1 MSAEELLPAYA
12 RGELSAAD
20 REQVQAALAAS
31 PALREELESYRRLF
45 LLPAV
50 AAAQELETPADLS
63 TRIMRQVTLQHY
75 LGLLTNL
82 TYDLAGAYGRA
93 LAYYLRLA

>member
-1 MSAEELLPAYA
+1 MNVEELLPAYA
-12 RGELSAAD
+12 RGELSEAG
-20 REQVQAALAAS
+20 REQVRAALAAS
-31 PALREELESYRRLF
+31 PALREELASYQRLF
-45 LLPAV
+45 LLLAV
-50 AAAQELETPADLS
+50 AAAEDLETPADLS

-75 LGLLTNL
+75 LELLTNL